1 MRNELRQLRGI
12 VSLLDE
18 GGVAGDAVDWEA
30 SAVTLGVTSFP
41 DDYQEFVSAFGA
53 GSIEESLFVS
63 IPRPGAV
70 STPLT
75 VGRLPEAALRSNS
88 MGVWQESGNGSRYR
102 LEDMLVWG
110 QTNSADSL
118 CWVTADPDPD
128 RWPVAV
134 WERQAGGWKVHG
146 CGITEF
152 LLRLLQGDFPEC
164 PVSDEA
170 LWGIQRARFLNIR
183 DEERL
188 LDAGVDPWT
197 GRPLNRF
204 D

>member
-1 MRNELRQLRGI
+1 M
-12 VSLLDE
+12 
-18 GGVAGDAVDWEA
+18 AGDAVDWEGA
-30 SAVTLGVTSFP
+30 AVALGVTSFP
-41 DDYQEFVSAFGA
+41 GDYQEFVSAFGA

-63 IPRPGAV
+63 IPRPGVPAAA
-70 STPLT
+70 LT
-75 VGRLPEAALRSNS
+75 VGRLPESVLQSNA
-88 MGVWQESGNGSRYR
+88 MHLWQEPGDGSRHR

-118 CWVTADPDPD
+118 CWVTSDPDPD

-134 WERQAGGWKVHG
+134 WERQGGGWKVHD
-146 CGITEF
+146 CGIVEF
-152 LLRLLQGDFPEC
+152 LLRLLRGEFSEC

-170 LWGIQRARFLNIR
+170 LWGVQRARFLNFR

-188 LDAGVDPWT
+188 LGTGVNPWT